1 MWVVIFHLA
10 CLAVTLELIY
20 RAPEY
25 DEHGEALRRPRR
37 LKRAAA
43 PMPPMTMAQGP
54 VEAGPEAP

>member
-1 MWVVIFHLA
+1 MMWVVIFHLA

-43 PMPPMTMAQGP
+43 PMTMVQGP